1 MVYNI
6 AVFTVR
12 KTEKFVRWL
21 KELRD
26 RAAMIRIAVRID
38 RLENGLVGG
47 AKHVGDGVYE
57 LRIDHGTGYRLYFI
71 RRREQVVILLCGGDK
86 SSQAQDIAVARQ
98 LAKEVDNE
106 I

>member
-38 RLENGLVGG
+38 RLENGLVGD
-47 AKHVGDGVYE
+47 AKHVGDGVHE
-57 LRIDHGTGYRLYFI
+57 LRIDHGPGYRLYFI